1 MMPVGI
7 VGVGR
12 AVIRMGTTVKCYN
25 ICMKMLIT
33 GGAGFIGSNFVHY
46 TVKNKPEYEI
56 TVVDKLTYAGNKK
69 NLEEIIDKIKFVK
82 GDICDPKLMDELI
95 KDTDIVVHFAAES
108 HNDNSLKNPKPFL
121 DTNIYGTYNILE
133 AVRKYY
139 RRFVGRLSS

>member
-1 MMPVGI
+1 
-7 VGVGR
+7 
-12 AVIRMGTTVKCYN
+12 
-25 ICMKMLIT
+25 MLIT

-121 DTNIYGTYNILE
+121 DTNIYGTARHSMCPLTKSIPSR
-133 AVRKYY
+133 ARAPI
-139 RRFVGRLSS
+139 RPPRQAAII